1 MPFFKRRSM
10 QRIIPSETLDDL
22 QHKAARL
29 VFNGESF
36 LSPRMDEADSAAV
49 EKEAISAEILR
60 KSAVQRPFA
69 VSRISDDRMC
79 EMFEMSS
86 QLMTPA
92 GSEFKKN

>member
-1 MPFFKRRSM
+1 MPFFTIRSM
-10 QRIIPSETLDDL
+10 QRITPSEALNDL

-49 EKEAISAEILR
+49 EKETISAEILR

-69 VSRISDDRMC
+69 VSRISDNGMR
-79 EMFEMSS
+79 EMFEVAS
-86 QLMTPA
+86 
-92 GSEFKKN
+92 

>member
-1 MPFFKRRSM
+1 MPFFRIRSM
-10 QRIIPSETLDDL
+10 KRITPSETLDDL

-60 KSAVQRPFA
+60 KSAGQRPFA
-69 VSRISDDRMC
+69 VSRISDNGMR
-79 EMFEMSS
+79 EMFEV
-86 QLMTPA
+86 A
-92 GSEFKKN
+92 A